1 MTSANNPPRIQNLV
15 FDELGQEVLRIH
27 NELFRGTQ
35 IADTTEYREDQ
46 PIANSNVPRA
56 LSYNQILHQL
66 TEG

>member
-1 MTSANNPPRIQNLV
+1 MTIALAEYKFNRHIYNLV
-15 FDELGQEVLRIH
+15 FDELGRAVLRIH

-56 LSYNQILHQL
+56 LS
-66 TEG
+66 